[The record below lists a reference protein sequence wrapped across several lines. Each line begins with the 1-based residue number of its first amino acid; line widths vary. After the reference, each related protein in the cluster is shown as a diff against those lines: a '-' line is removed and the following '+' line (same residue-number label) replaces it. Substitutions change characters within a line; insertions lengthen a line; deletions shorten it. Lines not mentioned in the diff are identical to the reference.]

1 MNLFIRLPRCKFQA
15 LSFFII
21 ILLSSFAFAQEM
33 NLPKATAKEKIH
45 VTADSLTS
53 ESNAKVAEF
62 KGNVKVTQ
70 GNFIIISDRL
80 KIFYKESGEEKKAG
94 TTESIDKIIAIGNVK
109 IESEEATA
117 FSEQAEYDTNTMI
130 IVLSGENS
138 RVLDKK
144 NSVTGSRITFNRKD
158 GLVKAIGDSK
168 KRVNAVFFPD
178 EKTTPGKEP
187 GKKETVSSVAVKGAA
202 SEKLKASD
210 TRKTP
215 ESLIKSPAPEKS
227 LNVLKEENKPVVQ
240 AKTDI
245 PTQAESPVKSH
256 VPEKSLSFLE
266 EEKKPVVQ
274 AKADIQIQA
283 ESPVKNPA
291 PEKYSGGTLPQVAP
305 VNVVF
310 VPASV
315 EKPKTSEPVIQ
326 KMAYGTLI
334 KSMGISLIENKTGN
348 SSINFKEDIH
358 KKLAE
363 ALERGCS
370 AVQLFQE
377 GDENFPPD
385 FIKLPKKASGSID
398 SFRICETGRKFG
410 LSAIL
415 AGSIISITTGE
426 ETRGIL
432 WYRDSYPFVSISV
445 HFDIYDTETGVKLL
459 DENFSYKRDSDELEI
474 ESVKAGRIEP
484 AFLKDAFE
492 HISKDAGRKICEIM
506 KKQSWK
512 GYVSSVSGDKILI
525 SSGSNTG
532 IVPGNVFEVY
542 VNSLLEGKDGQK
554 FYIPGSK
561 AGLIKITAVNKNDS
575 EAILVTGDSI
585 KKGYTIKTK

>member
-1 MNLFIRLPRCKFQA
+1 MNRFIGLPRCIFPARYYPA

-21 ILLSSFAFAQEM
+21 FLLSSFAFAQEM
-33 NLPKATAKEKIH
+33 NVSKAPAREKIH
-45 VTADSLTS
+45 VTADNLTS
-53 ESNAKVAEF
+53 ESNARVAEF

-70 GNFIIISDRL
+70 GNFIIKSDSL
-80 KIFYKESGEEKKAG
+80 KILYKESGEEKKAG

-130 IVLSGENS
+130 IVLTGENC
-138 RVLDKK
+138 RVFDKK
-144 NSVTGSRITFNRKD
+144 NSVTGSRINFNRKE
-158 GLVKAIGDSK
+158 GLVKAVGDGK

-187 GKKETVSSVAVKGAA
+187 VKKEAVNSSAVKGVA

-210 TRKTP
+210 TKKTP
-215 ESLIKSPAPEKS
+215 E
-227 LNVLKEENKPVVQ
+227 N
-240 AKTDI
+240 
-245 PTQAESPVKSH
+245 PVKS
-256 VPEKSLSFLE
+256 S
-266 EEKKPVVQ
+266 
-274 AKADIQIQA
+274 
-283 ESPVKNPA
+283 A
-291 PEKYSGGTLPQVAP
+291 PEKYSGVLKEEIKPAVQVKTDIPPQIESPVKNSVPEKPVSVLKEEIKPAVQAKADVQTQSTP

-310 VPASV
+310 VPAEV
-315 EKPKTSEPVIQ
+315 EKPKTSEQVIQ
-326 KMAYGTLI
+326 KIAYGTLI
-334 KSMGISLIENKTGN
+334 KSIGISLIENKTGN

-358 KKLAE
+358 KQLSG
-363 ALERGCS
+363 ALGRSCS
-370 AVQLFQE
+370 SLQLFQE
-377 GDENFPPD
+377 GDENFPVD
-385 FIKLPKKASGSID
+385 FLKLPKKASGSID

-415 AGSIISITTGE
+415 TGSIISIITGE

-445 HFDIYDTETGVKLL
+445 HFDIYDTESGAKLL

-484 AFLKDAFE
+484 VLLKDAFE

-512 GYVSSVSGDKILI
+512 GYVSSVFGDKILI
-525 SSGSNTG
+525 SSGSSAG

-554 FYIPGSK
+554 FYIPGSR

-575 EAILVTGDSI
+575 EAILVTGDPV
-585 KKGYTIKTK
+585 KKGYIIRPK